1 MVELVLSL
9 IHTQHTPVCMCVV
22 LVLRVSLSPALCA
35 AISLWRTTYVLILPC
50 KSQLKTC
57 APLFLFIVYKWAQ
70 QATLSHALP
79 LSAAEV
85 MLTLSLALSSWSW
98 AGKKQKHLPSIYCYD
113 KRPSAGAGFMPRA
126 QWQRE
131 RRRERKRERA
141 SVWESFGCKDKSK
154 CKLKKLWQP
163 WQVCYVCLCVCFFC
177 IESFAFV
184 LLLLYTAHTH
194 THAHTLLG
202 THTHTRVHTQIK
214 VQSTDI
220 GRTLCA
226 LMTMKW
232 NLVATVV
239 VVVPVSVSFFFFVF
253 LFFLALLN
261 AVRSLLLFARYTL

>member
-9 IHTQHTPVCMCVV
+9 IHTQHTLVCMCVV

-85 MLTLSLALSSWSW
+85 MLTLSLSLSRSLIVVVGRKE
-98 AGKKQKHLPSIYCYD
+98 AKTPTVNLLL
-113 KRPSAGAGFMPRA
+113 
-126 QWQRE
+126 WQTTLSRRRFYASCPVPARE
-131 RRRERKRERA
+131 TQRERKRERA

-163 WQVCYVCLCVCFFC
+163 WQVCYVCVLFLYWKLCFCFAAAVY
-177 IESFAFV
+177 S
-184 LLLLYTAHTH
+184 AHTH
-194 THAHTLLG
+194 TRAYVARY
-202 THTHTRVHTQIK
+202 THTHACTHR
-214 VQSTDI
+214 
-220 GRTLCA
+220 
-226 LMTMKW
+226 
-232 NLVATVV
+232 
-239 VVVPVSVSFFFFVF
+239 
-253 LFFLALLN
+253 
-261 AVRSLLLFARYTL
+261 